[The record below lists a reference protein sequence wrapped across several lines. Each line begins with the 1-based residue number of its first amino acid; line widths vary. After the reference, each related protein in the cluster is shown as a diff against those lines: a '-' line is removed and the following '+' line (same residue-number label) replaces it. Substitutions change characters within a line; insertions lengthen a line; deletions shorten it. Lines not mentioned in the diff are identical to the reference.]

1 MAVCWVHRAQSSR
14 ILRWYSSAIAFFT
27 RHSSV
32 ATAFVAQTS
41 ESFMSDVHL
50 SRAPNQD
57 RQLVEVRPMV
67 PVEVVAVIDAV
78 CCNEN
83 GKDRTRKVNEILR
96 AWAVLEARRATVI
109 VNVLRGN
116 PLLVEPD
123 TEAAP

>member
-1 MAVCWVHRAQSSR
+1 
-14 ILRWYSSAIAFFT
+14 
-27 RHSSV
+27 
-32 ATAFVAQTS
+32 
-41 ESFMSDVHL
+41 MSDVHL